1 MIRQVTFSI
10 ALLLLSCAAQEQGAE
25 NTTTTTKENNNI
37 TQQTSTENGPKLI
50 EQNISELDP
59 VIERSS
65 HFHHHIPEAYYHHH
79 QPTYHGFWKKKFVWR
94 PRWVKTW
101 QEKKVYVAV
110 WKRMWGPAMLN
121 EWVPIP
127 KPPPGW
133 VKHGVGS
140 FVVQTHPH

>member
-1 MIRQVTFSI
+1 MIKLSIVVLILSSSALEQDGENATVTTNATTDNI
-10 ALLLLSCAAQEQGAE
+10 VEQ
-25 NTTTTTKENNNI
+25 I
-37 TQQTSTENGPKLI
+37 TENLEEVEGQKI
-50 EQNISELDP
+50 IDP

-65 HFHHHIPEAYYHHH
+65 HYHYTHEDHHHE
-79 QPTYHGFWKKKFVWR
+79 PTYHGFWKKKVVWR

-140 FVVQTHPH
+140 FVALKHPH